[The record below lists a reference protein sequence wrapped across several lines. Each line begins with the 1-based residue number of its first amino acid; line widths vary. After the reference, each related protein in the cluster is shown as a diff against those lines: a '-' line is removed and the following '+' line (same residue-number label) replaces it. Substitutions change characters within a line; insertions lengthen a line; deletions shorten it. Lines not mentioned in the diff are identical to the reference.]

1 MNWLKENWFKIIVA
15 FALIVVS
22 GSLFYYY
29 VYFLPQQNLNSQE
42 DIKAIRSVI
51 APTQEQLQAQR
62 EASRQASDSFDK
74 AMEQYYQCQT
84 EMLNK
89 KNKYIEEQCAAYNDI
104 FKFKEYRDC
113 ASKVTDSAS
122 YKQFS
127 CQRPF

>member
-29 VYFLPQQNLNSQE
+29 VYFLPRQNINSQQ
-42 DIKAIRSVI
+42 DIKAIRNVI

-62 EASRQASDSFDK
+62 EVSKQASDSFDK
-74 AMEQYYQCQT
+74 AMEQYSQCQT

-89 KNKYIEEQCAAYNDI
+89 QNKYIEEQCAAYNDI
-104 FKFKEYRDC
+104 FKFEEYRDC
-113 ASKVTDSAS
+113 VSKVMDSAG